1 MINVIRDLEE
11 VGELDQAC
19 GDNFRRVFKRL
30 ELCHVSHSDSI
41 RGLHQALSSLVIDA
55 DFLNVFMVG
64 RHRSVW
70 LVPGLLV
77 LFFEASDVDPLLI
90 A

>member
-1 MINVIRDLEE
+1 MINVIRNLEE
-11 VGELDQAC
+11 VGELDQDC
-19 GDNFRRVFKRL
+19 GDHFRRVFKCL

-41 RGLHQALSSLVIDA
+41 HGLHQALSSLVVDT

-64 RHRSVW
+64 RPRSVW

-77 LFFEASDVDPLLI
+77 LLFKLADVDPLLV